1 MSKLIVVIGVT
12 GAQGSSVAKTFLNL
26 PGWVVRGISRNPS
39 SAASQA
45 LSTLGVE
52 IVKGDLDDKASLL
65 PAFEGAHT
73 IFANTDFFTHFF
85 SAIGSPEITSGRDPK
100 IYGHDREIEQG
111 LNIAEVAASPTVINT
126 LERFIYSS
134 LADATKWSGGKYKT
148 VYHFDCKAEVI
159 RVIWEK
165 YPELAKRMSELQMG
179 HYVSNWKTFP
189 PMAPQKLQDRSY
201 VMRRPTA
208 ADVQWPFVVTEQD
221 TGEFVKA
228 LVDLPV
234 GTVLSG
240 FSETMTMPRFME
252 IWGKVHGVK
261 VSYEQVSYDKFFEGT
276 PPALKEEIGDSF
288 KFIEEF
294 SISGGDPEVLT
305 PAQLDQKLNLT
316 TVEEWIKSED
326 WSSVFGAQK

>member
-12 GAQGSSVAKTFLNL
+12 GAQVIPAMPSRSQRINSSQGSSVAKTFLNL
-26 PGWVVRGISRNPS
+26 PGWVVRGVSRNPS

-240 FSETMTMPRFME
+240 FSEVCRWLPFYNIEYGFLFVVIQHDNMWTDTERRLTRRPDHDDAA
-252 IWGKVHGVK
+252 IHGDMG
-261 VSYEQVSYDKFFEGT
+261 QG
-276 PPALKEEIGDSF
+276 
-288 KFIEEF
+288 
-294 SISGGDPEVLT
+294 
-305 PAQLDQKLNLT
+305 
-316 TVEEWIKSED
+316 
-326 WSSVFGAQK
+326 

>member
-12 GAQGSSVAKTFLNL
+12 GAQVIPAMPSRSQRINSSQGSSVAKTFLNL
-26 PGWVVRGISRNPS
+26 PGWVVRGVSRNPS
-39 SAASQA
+39 STASQA

-189 PMAPQKLQDRSY
+189 PMAPQKLQDRTY

-208 ADVQWPFVVTEQD
+208 PDVQWPFVVTEQD

-240 FSETMTMPRFME
+240 FSEVCRWLPFYNIE
-252 IWGKVHGVK
+252 IRIPIRCNP
-261 VSYEQVSYDKFFEGT
+261 T
-276 PPALKEEIGDSF
+276 
-288 KFIEEF
+288 
-294 SISGGDPEVLT
+294 
-305 PAQLDQKLNLT
+305 
-316 TVEEWIKSED
+316 
-326 WSSVFGAQK
+326 